1 MKCVTC
7 GNENP
12 KDGQFCGGCGASLSV
27 PAASSTGVESAELPM
42 TEDRRQL
49 RPDEHFCSSC
59 GEIIKKLAEICPK
72 CGVRLRDAPDREKVS
87 GKTSRGIKILVS
99 AVVSL
104 IVATMFT
111 FDLGAFSAFK
121 IGGGPTWA
129 VFAVILASSTYYCS
143 RADSGKRAFARGCF
157 LYALGAF
164 LLPIGMVVYGWVF
177 TAEAEAEAGAVGAIG
192 GGLGALTVIIVSI
205 IWAVFTGTIGALL
218 GFFLSRD

>member
-12 KDGQFCGGCGASLSV
+12 NDGQFCGGCGASLSA

-49 RPDEHFCSSC
+49 GTDEHFCSSC

-72 CGVRLRDAPDREKVS
+72 CGVRLRDVPDRKKVS
-87 GKTSRGIKILVS
+87 GKTSRGMKIFVS
-99 AVVSL
+99 VVVSL

-111 FDLGAFSAFK
+111 FDVGAFSAFK

-157 LYALGAF
+157 LYAVGAF
-164 LLPIGMVVYGWVF
+164 LLPIGMVVYGWVY
-177 TAEAEAEAGAVGAIG
+177 TAEAEREAGAVGAIG
-192 GGLGALTVIIVSI
+192 GTLGSAVVIIVSI
-205 IWAVFTGTIGALL
+205 IWAVFTGTIGALM
-218 GFFLSRD
+218 GFFLRRD